1 MPEVHARLSASGA
14 KRWMN
19 CPPSVALEEQF
30 PDKGSEYAREG
41 TLAHSLA
48 EAMIRYNAG
57 QIKKAEFN
65 RILKGIQKDELYSI
79 DMLDYV
85 EDYASIVWEDYNASK
100 KADSMILVEQRVDF
114 SDYVPD
120 GFGTCDAVIITDG
133 KLHIYD
139 LKYGKGVEVFAQDN
153 PQLRLYGLGAVEAFD
168 LLYDFDTVEMTII
181 QPRLG
186 NVSTETMTVE
196 ELRDWGRYTVR
207 PLAEKAAKGE
217 GEFKAGDHCRFCKA
231 RATCRARAEA
241 NMELA
246 KMEFADP
253 ELLTDEEI
261 GEVLRAADQLTAW
274 AKDIAEYALAEAVNH
289 DKKWDGWKLVEG
301 RSVRKYVDETKV
313 VDALHDA
320 GYADAVIY
328 KKELWGITA
337 MEKLIGKKN
346 FSDFLG
352 NLVEKPAGK
361 PTLVPESDK
370 RPEIN
375 KADKAKEDFK
385 EGLENE

>member
-30 PDKGSEYAREG
+30 PDKDSEYAREG

-48 EAMIRYNAG
+48 ETMIRYNAG

-85 EDYASIVWEDYNASK
+85 EDYASIVWEDYNATK
-100 KADSMILVEQRVDF
+100 KEDSLILVEQRVDF

-186 NVSTETMTVE
+186 SVSTETMPVNF
-196 ELRDWGRYTVR
+196 LRDWGRYTVR
-207 PLAEKAAKGE
+207 PLAEKAARGE

-231 RATCRARAEA
+231 RQICRARAEA

-274 AKDIAEYALAEAVNH
+274 AKDIAEYALTEAVNH

-301 RSVRKYVDETKV
+301 RSVRKYKDEVKV
-313 VDALHDA
+313 AEELVKA
-320 GYADAVIY
+320 GFDDAVIY
-328 KKELWGITA
+328 EKKLYGITA
-337 MEKLIGKKN
+337 MEKLLGKKK
-346 FSDFLG
+346 FSEVLKDLID
-352 NLVEKPAGK
+352 KPAGK

-385 EGLENE
+385 EDLENE

>member
-85 EDYASIVWEDYNASK
+85 EDYASIVWEDYNAAK
-100 KADSMILVEQRVDF
+100 KEDSLILVEQRVDF

-120 GFGTCDAVIITDG
+120 GFGTCDAVIINDG

-168 LLYDFDTVEMTII
+168 LLYDFDTVEMTIV

-196 ELRDWGRYTVR
+196 ELRDWGRLTVR
-207 PLAEKAAKGE
+207 PLAEKASKGE
-217 GEFKAGDHCRFCKA
+217 GEFKPGDHCQFCKA

-261 GEVLRAADQLTAW
+261 GEVLRVADQLQKW
-274 AKDIAEYALAEAVNH
+274 VKDVADYALTEAVNH

-301 RSVRKYVDETKV
+301 RSVRKYKDEVKV
-313 VDALHDA
+313 AEELVKA
-320 GYADAVIY
+320 GFDDAVIY
-328 KKELWGITA
+328 EKKLYSITA
-337 MEKLIGKKN
+337 MEKLLGKKK
-346 FSDFLG
+346 FGEVLKDLID
-352 NLVEKPAGK
+352 KPAGK

-385 EGLENE
+385 EDLENE

>member
-14 KRWMN
+14 KRWMS

-48 EAMIRYNAG
+48 EVMIRYNAG
-57 QIKKAEFN
+57 QIKKTEFN
-65 RILKGIQKDELYSI
+65 KVLKGIQKDELYTP

-85 EDYASIVWEDYNASK
+85 EEYASLVWEDYNAAK
-100 KADSMILVEQRVDF
+100 KEDSLILVEQRVDF
-114 SDYVPD
+114 SDYVPE

-139 LKYGKGVEVFAQDN
+139 LKYGKGVEVFAQNN

-168 LLYDFDTVEMTII
+168 LLYDFDVIEMTII

-186 NVSTETMTVE
+186 NVSTEMMTVE
-196 ELRDWGRYTVR
+196 ELRDWGRLTVR
-207 PLAEKAAKGE
+207 PLAEKASRGE
-217 GEFKAGDHCRFCKA
+217 GEFKPGDHCQFCKA
-231 RATCRARAEA
+231 KATCRARAEA

-253 ELLTDEEI
+253 ELLDDSEI
-261 GEVLRAADQLTAW
+261 GEVLRVADQLQKW
-274 AKDIAEYALAEAVNH
+274 VKDITDYALTEAVNH
-289 DKKWDGWKLVEG
+289 RKKWDGWKLVEG
-301 RSVRKYVDETKV
+301 RSNRKYVDEGKV
-313 VDALHDA
+313 VDALHEA
-320 GYADAVIY
+320 GYDDAVIY

-361 PTLVPESDK
+361 PVLVPESDK
-370 RPEIN
+370 RPELNAIER
-375 KADKAKEDFK
+375 AKEDFK
-385 EGLENE
+385 DESSDR